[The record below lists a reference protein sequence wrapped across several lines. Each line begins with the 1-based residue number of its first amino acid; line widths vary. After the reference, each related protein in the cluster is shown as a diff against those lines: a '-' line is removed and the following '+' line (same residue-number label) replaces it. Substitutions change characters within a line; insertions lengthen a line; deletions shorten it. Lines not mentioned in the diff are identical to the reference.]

1 LETDAAPGRN
11 TGALARAWLV
21 HAVTALGPI
30 FGFLALLA
38 IFRRDWRTALAW
50 LVAALV
56 TDSFDGTLARL
67 WRVKDVLPHYD
78 GRMLDFVS
86 DFLNFVFLP
95 AVLLYQAGLV
105 EGRRLGLVSVVLIL
119 LSSAYHFGNLKAVTA
134 DFHFRGF
141 PAFWNM
147 VVFYLLLLHLSPAWN
162 FAIVVLFAVL
172 HFVPIKVVYPT
183 RVTRLR
189 RLTLLLTVLWIADA
203 AALVYQFPA
212 PEPVLLWLSLLILAY
227 MAGLGLFLTWQ
238 DAA

>member
-1 LETDAAPGRN
+1 MEPEAAPGRSA
-11 TGALARAWLV
+11 GAIARAWLV

-38 IFRRDWRTALAW
+38 ILRRDWRTALLW
-50 LVAALV
+50 LVVALG
-56 TDSFDGTLARL
+56 TDSVDGTLARR
-67 WRVKDVLPHYD
+67 WRVKDLLPHYD

-95 AVLLYQAGLV
+95 AVLLHQAGLV
-105 EGRRLGLVSVVLIL
+105 ADRLRLLSVVLIL
-119 LSSAYHFGNLKAVTA
+119 LSSAYHFGNLKAVTE

-147 VVFYLLLLHLSPAWN
+147 VVFYLLLLRLSPAWN

-172 HFVPIKVVYPT
+172 HFVPVKVVYPT

-189 RLTLLLTVLWIADA
+189 RLTLFLTVLWIADA

-212 PEPVLLWLSLLILAY
+212 PAPVLLWLSLLILAY

-238 DAA
+238 D